1 MILRKLVPALYILF
15 LLVFSLA
22 GHEELVTLDGAS
34 VESETYSRSP
44 CAGPALYHS
53 IENIIFGENYTVY
66 INCLSF
72 DAKGALRL
80 GVASGQNLE
89 GSSSRYILECRG
101 DILVA
106 TPDGLPVDTTDI
118 RDTSCVECNT
128 SLVNGSCT
136 ESELYIDT
144 IGVGVI
150 KLFGRIL

>member
-1 MILRKLVPALYILF
+1 MTLRKLLPALCIVS
-15 LLVFSLA
+15 LLAFSLA
-22 GHEELVTLDGAS
+22 QHGEETESAS
-34 VESETYSRSP
+34 NEAESTKSVSP
-44 CAGPALYHS
+44 CARPLEELYHS
-53 IENIIFGENYTVY
+53 IEEIFGENYTVY

-80 GVASGQNLE
+80 GVASGQNPE

-128 SLVNGSCT
+128 SLTSGSCT
-136 ESELYIDT
+136 ESELWTLDLT
-144 IGVGVI
+144 VV
-150 KLFGRIL
+150 